1 MDDALNSKT
10 VWDRLG
16 IGLSGLCAVHC
27 LLFPIVMALLP
38 LWPVAESIH
47 LWSHPV
53 LFLLI
58 VPTVWLALRNGGY
71 RHRRVSLLL
80 LGGLAT
86 VGVAGLLHDWTG
98 IVASEWGEA
107 LITLTGSVLLI
118 NGHWLNYRSHRRGRG
133 ASQVKCAL

>member
-1 MDDALNSKT
+1 MENALNSKT

-27 LLFPIVMALLP
+27 LLFPLVVALLP

-71 RHRRVSLLL
+71 RRRGVSLLL

-86 VGVAGLLHDWTG
+86 VGMAGLLHDWTG
-98 IVASEWGEA
+98 LVASEWGEA
-107 LITLTGSVLLI
+107 LITLAGSVLLI
-118 NGHWLNYRSHRRGRG
+118 NGHWLNYRSHRRERG
-133 ASQVKCAL
+133 APQVKCAL